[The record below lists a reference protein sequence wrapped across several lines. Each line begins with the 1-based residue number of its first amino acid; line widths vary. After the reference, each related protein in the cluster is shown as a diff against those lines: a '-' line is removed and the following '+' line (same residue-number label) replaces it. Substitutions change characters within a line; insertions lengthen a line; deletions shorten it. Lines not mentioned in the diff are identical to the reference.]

1 MINVG
6 FNNRTSAKSN
16 QQHLCCLFIFIRNI
30 MDNSADHLVQVYAAD
45 FNEAMDV
52 QARLQNSGIV
62 SFIENENLGVIAP
75 WLVSAG
81 GVAPVKVMVA
91 QKDAE
96 AAVAVLSNG
105 SDESAAGN

>member
-1 MINVG
+1 
-6 FNNRTSAKSN
+6 
-16 QQHLCCLFIFIRNI
+16 

-45 FNEAMDV
+45 FNEAMEI
-52 QARLQNSGIV
+52 QARLQNNDIE

-91 QKDAE
+91 QKDVD
-96 AAVAVLSNG
+96 AAVAVLANNSGDNIA
-105 SDESAAGN
+105 D